1 MERRD
6 AMVSLTW
13 QEDFRFEGVT
23 RQGSV
28 TSIDGDGEA
37 GASPTQL
44 LLEAIGACS
53 GIDVVDILRKGRQ
66 PIEGLTVEL
75 GGERAEEAPRRY
87 TRLRLLFRVRGQVD
101 RSKVERAVA
110 LSLDKYCSV
119 YHSLDPE
126 LRETAQVEIEI
137 EP

>member
-1 MERRD
+1 MNRRD
-6 AMVSLTW
+6 AIVSLTW
-13 QEDFRFEGVT
+13 QEDFHLEGVT
-23 RQGSV
+23 RGGKV
-28 TSIDGDGEA
+28 TSIDGNGQA

-53 GIDVVDILRKGRQ
+53 AIDVVDILRKGRQ
-66 PIEGLTVEL
+66 PLEGLTVEL
-75 GGERAEEAPRRY
+75 GGDRSEEAPRRY
-87 TRLRLLFRVRGQVD
+87 TRLYLRFRVRGDVE
-101 RSKVERAVA
+101 RAKVERAVA

-119 YHSLDPE
+119 YHSLDPD

>member
-1 MERRD
+1 MDRRD
-6 AMVSLTW
+6 AIVSLTW
-13 QEDFRFEGVT
+13 QDDFRLEGVT
-23 RQGSV
+23 RGGKV
-28 TSIDGDGEA
+28 TSIDGDGQA

-53 GIDVVDILRKGRQ
+53 AIDVVDILRKGRQ
-66 PIEGLTVEL
+66 PLEGLTVEM
-75 GGERAEEAPRRY
+75 GGERREEPPRRY
-87 TRLRLLFRVRGQVD
+87 TRLRLRFRVRGDVD
-101 RSKVERAVA
+101 RAKVERAVA
-110 LSLDKYCSV
+110 LSLDRYCSV